1 MFLWIFSS
9 LSVIARNFSAFNKT
23 FSPGLWELVSTC
35 GKENIEAKLNFKK
48 NLYCVFFRTSIEM
61 FSAFCRNFLV
71 EVVKTAFYVSIA
83 TICKEN
89 A

>member
-1 MFLWIFSS
+1 MF
-9 LSVIARNFSAFNKT
+9 
-23 FSPGLWELVSTC
+23 
-35 GKENIEAKLNFKK
+35 
-48 NLYCVFFRTSIEM
+48 FFRTLIEM
-61 FSAFCRNFLV
+61 FSAFCRNFLI